1 MHIHSESVPNY
12 RKCGLAG
19 TFHFIC
25 GFMERSTYSPLIY
38 KVADNIISPLGMNTA
53 DNVVSVLAGRSR
65 LCLHHGLFGLP
76 EDFCGSVLSREWI
89 ESLFSVEFGLET
101 DYTFFEKLCI
111 LSASDAMRQGGVDA
125 AREDVVFVLSST
137 KGNVDCLAVDPMD
150 ERCYLASSAHRVA
163 RFLGNTNTPIV
174 TSNACI
180 SGVCA
185 QIAAVRQLLM
195 GRYRTAVV
203 IGCDVLS
210 RFVISG
216 FQSFKALSTTPCR
229 PYDCDRTGL
238 NLGEAVGT
246 IILHAD
252 DEDCADKWCFRAGS
266 IHNDA
271 NHISGPSRTGEGS
284 YRVLT
289 DILHRVPVQELACIC
304 THGTA
309 TAYNDEM
316 ESIAIHRAHL
326 DAVPVCGLKGYYG
339 HTLGAAGVIETI
351 ISMASL
357 EKGMIPATLGYR
369 VQGTTYALNI
379 SDEAMATDRTG
390 FIKILSGFGG
400 SNAGIA
406 YTKGGCR

>member
-1 MHIHSESVPNY
+1 
-12 RKCGLAG
+12 
-19 TFHFIC
+19 
-25 GFMERSTYSPLIY
+25 MERSTDSPLVY

-53 DNVVSVLAGRSR
+53 DNVASVLAGQSR

-76 EDFCGSVLSREWI
+76 EDFCGSILSRERI
-89 ESLFSVEFGLET
+89 EELFSVEFGLES

-111 LSASDAMRQGGVDA
+111 LSASDALRQGGVDA

-137 KGNVDCLAVDPMD
+137 KGNVDCLAGDPMD
-150 ERCYLASSAHRVA
+150 KRCYIASSAQRVA
-163 RFLGNTNTPIV
+163 RFWGNANTPIV

-210 RFVISG
+210 RFVVSG
-216 FQSFKALSTTPCR
+216 FQSFKALSSAPCR
-229 PYDCDRTGL
+229 PYDRDRTGL

-252 DEDCADKWCFRAGS
+252 DEECADRWRFRAGS

-284 YRVLT
+284 YRVLM
-289 DILHRVPVQELACIC
+289 DMLRVVTARELACVC

-316 ESIAIHRAHL
+316 ESIAIHRARL

-351 ISMASL
+351 IAMATL
-357 EKGMIPATLGYR
+357 DKGTVPATLGYGL
-369 VQGTTYALNI
+369 QGTTYALNI
-379 SDEAMATDRTG
+379 SDVVRATDRTG
-390 FIKILSGFGG
+390 FMKILSGFGG

-406 YTKGGCR
+406 YTKGGCE